1 MRGWKSGNPPD
12 PAARAKARYC
22 RAFLFPA
29 RGAFPFIGAPTRLA
43 RLRPSFFATESPM
56 PAARPLA
63 LALCV
68 ALATVLVA
76 GSADAAKKR
85 SRAPAKPASASACSD
100 FYASVDKAWLDA
112 NPADPDTGETSAL
125 GKLGALAQQQ
135 QIDLLNAAMQSPQ
148 TATQKLLGD
157 FWASGLDEAAVEA
170 NGANP
175 IAPLL
180 KRIDGIRRDRDIAPA
195 IAALHQVGIPVAF
208 DFAAD
213 IDLAAPNRYIGYFT
227 QGGFGLRDP
236 AFYTRTDP
244 DARALMARYAD
255 YVRKILTLTGTRPDK
270 LEADAGAVID
280 IETRIAQ
287 ASRPQQAM
295 QDPRSNYALVEV
307 GALKKQYPHLQL
319 VDFLAAQG
327 VKDDHVSLANTQ
339 LFSQL
344 DKLVDTLKPDAWKA
358 YLRYQVGAAMA
369 PYLSKAWRDVDFD
382 FRGRVLRGETAP
394 PSRQRLVLDA
404 INQAGGPI
412 LASEYVAKYLPLATR
427 ARAEA
432 VADAMRDAL
441 SRALDGNAWMSAE
454 AKAQAKAKLANLK
467 IEIGAPAHDPE
478 FDVKPLGRGNFGDDI
493 LIASTW
499 RHSVEMRRIGRD
511 NAERRWDVLPQQPS
525 IGYDLLQNRLI
536 VTAAALQAPILDM
549 SADPR
554 EHYGALGA
562 LIGHE
567 LTHAF
572 DAKGRLV
579 DATGALHDWW
589 TPADVAA
596 WNTRT
601 AQVVA
606 QFNGYRYP
614 ELTSNVDGELTATE
628 NLADIAGLELAWSA
642 LSTTQG
648 GAISTAEKQK
658 FFAGWAKLWPQHL
671 TAEGA
676 ARLAATDRHAPGQ
689 WRTNG
694 PLANLPA
701 FGESFKCK
709 AGGSMQLVESKQT
722 KVWR

>member
-1 MRGWKSGNPPD
+1 
-12 PAARAKARYC
+12 
-22 RAFLFPA
+22 
-29 RGAFPFIGAPTRLA
+29 
-43 RLRPSFFATESPM
+43 M
-56 PAARPLA
+56 PAARPLVIA
-63 LALCV
+63 LGLALT
-68 ALATVLVA
+68 ATLAA

-85 SRAPAKPASASACSD
+85 ASAAAKPAAASACSD
-100 FYASVDKAWLDA
+100 FYASVDAPWMEA
-112 NPADPDTGETSAL
+112 NPADPATGETSAL
-125 GKLGALAQQQ
+125 GQLGALVRQQ
-135 QIDLLNAAMQSPQ
+135 QIDLLDAAMQSPQ
-148 TATQKLLGD
+148 TANQKLLGD

-180 KRIDGIRRDRDIAPA
+180 KRIDGIRRSRDIAPA

-213 IDLAAPNRYIGYFT
+213 IDLADPNRHVGYFT
-227 QGGFGLRDP
+227 QGGLGLRDP

-255 YVRKILTLTGTRPDK
+255 YVRKILTLAGTKPDK
-270 LEADAGAVID
+270 LEAEAGAVID
-280 IETRIAQ
+280 LETRIAQ

-295 QDPRSNYALVEV
+295 QDPRSNYALVPV
-307 GALKKQYPHLQL
+307 NGLKKQYPHLQL

-327 VKDDHVSLANTQ
+327 VQDDSVSLANAP
-339 LFSQL
+339 LFAQL
-344 DKLVDTLKPDAWKA
+344 DKLVDTLKPEAWKA

-382 FRGRVLRGETAP
+382 FRGRVLRGETTP
-394 PSRQRLVLDA
+394 PSRRQLVLDA

-412 LASEYVAKYLPLATR
+412 LASEYVARYLPLATR

-432 VADAMRDAL
+432 VADAVRAAM
-441 SRALDGNAWMSAE
+441 SRALDGNAWMSAD
-454 AKAQAKAKLANLK
+454 AKAEARAKLAKLK
-467 IEIGAPAHDPE
+467 IEVGAPAHDPE

-499 RHSVEMRRIGRD
+499 RHSVEMRRIGRG
-511 NAERRWDVLPQQPS
+511 NADRRWDVLPQQPS

-536 VTAAALQAPILDM
+536 VTAAALQPPILDM

-562 LIGHE
+562 LVGHE

-579 DATGALHDWW
+579 DASGALRDWW
-589 TPADVAA
+589 TPADAAA
-596 WNTRT
+596 WSARN

-606 QFNGYRYP
+606 QYDGYRYP
-614 ELTSNVDGELTATE
+614 ELASNVDGALTAPE

-648 GAISTAEKQK
+648 GTISTAEKQK
-658 FFAGWAKLWPQHL
+658 FFEGWAKLWPQHL
-671 TAEGA
+671 TAGGA
-676 ARLAATDRHAPGQ
+676 TRLAAVDPHPPGV

-709 AGGSMQLVESKQT
+709 AGGSMQLSESKQT
-722 KVWR
+722 KIWR

>member
-1 MRGWKSGNPPD
+1 
-12 PAARAKARYC
+12 
-22 RAFLFPA
+22 
-29 RGAFPFIGAPTRLA
+29 
-43 RLRPSFFATESPM
+43 M

-63 LALCV
+63 IALCA
-68 ALATVLVA
+68 ALATTLVA
-76 GSADAAKKR
+76 GTADAATKKR
-85 SRAPAKPASASACSD
+85 SGSAAKPAAASACSD
-100 FYASVDKAWLDA
+100 YYASVNKAWMDA
-112 NPADPDTGETSAL
+112 NPVDPATGEVSAL
-125 GKLGALAQQQ
+125 GRLNALARQQ

-148 TATQKLLGD
+148 TANQKLLGD
-157 FWASGLDEAAVEA
+157 FWASGLDEASVEA

-180 KRIDGIRRDRDIAPA
+180 KRIDGIRRDRDVAPA

-213 IDLAAPNRYIGYFT
+213 IDMADPNRHIGYFT
-227 QGGFGLRDP
+227 QGGLGLHDP
-236 AFYTRTDP
+236 AFYTRTDA

-255 YVRKILTLTGTRPDK
+255 YVRKILTLSGTKPDK
-270 LEADAGAVID
+270 LEADAAAVID

-287 ASRPQQAM
+287 ASRPQTAM
-295 QDPRSNYALVEV
+295 QDPRSNYALVPV
-307 GALKKQYPHLQL
+307 AGLKKQYPHLQL

-327 VKDDHVSLANTQ
+327 VADDSVSLANTQ
-339 LFSQL
+339 LFAQL
-344 DKLVDTLKPDAWKA
+344 DALVDRLKPDAWKA
-358 YLRYQVGAAMA
+358 YLRYHVGAAMA
-369 PYLSKAWRDVDFD
+369 PYLSRAWRDVDFD
-382 FRGRVLRGETAP
+382 FRGRVLRGELAP
-394 PSRQRLVLDA
+394 PSRQQLVLDA

-412 LASEYVAKYLPLATR
+412 LANEYVARYLPLATR

-432 VADAMRDAL
+432 IADGMRDAL
-441 SRALDGNAWMSAE
+441 SRALDGNTWLSAE
-454 AKAQAKAKLANLK
+454 AKAEARAKLGKLK

-478 FDVKPLGRGNFGDDI
+478 FDVKPLGRGNFGDDM

-499 RHSVEMRRIGRD
+499 RHTVEMRRIGRG
-511 NAERRWDVLPQQPS
+511 NADRRWGVLPQQPS

-549 SADPR
+549 AADPR

-572 DAKGRLV
+572 DAKGHLV
-579 DATGALHDWW
+579 DASGALRDWW
-589 TPADVAA
+589 TPADTTA
-596 WNTRT
+596 WNTRSG
-601 AQVVA
+601 QLSI
-606 QFNGYRYP
+606 QFSGYRYP
-614 ELTSNVDGELTATE
+614 ELTTNVNGGQTATE
-628 NLADIAGLELAWSA
+628 NLADLAGLELAWSA
-642 LSTTQG
+642 LTATQG
-648 GAISTAEKQK
+648 GTLTSAEKQE

-671 TAEGA
+671 SADGA
-676 ARLAATDRHAPGQ
+676 ARLAASDQHAPGM

-709 AGGSMQLVESKQT
+709 AGGSMQLATDKQT